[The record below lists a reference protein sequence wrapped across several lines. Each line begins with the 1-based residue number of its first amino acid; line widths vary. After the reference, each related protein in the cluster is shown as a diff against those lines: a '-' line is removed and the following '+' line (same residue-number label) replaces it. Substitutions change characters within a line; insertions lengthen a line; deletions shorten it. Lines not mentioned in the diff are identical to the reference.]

1 MTAVRR
7 IWQPASMKARGHIRG
22 ARKGGGAVCG
32 VVLGVI
38 LFGAGAGAD
47 SSREWI
53 PFGGGWEDA
62 PVASAERERTEHSV
76 VLAATVPG
84 VWLRRGGGGGAGG
97 QPQGAPGAGSSPA
110 EGSEAFDW
118 MEIPDHAHLREIGKP
133 QLPAKI
139 YMVEIPGWAEPEATF
154 MAGRKERVENVR
166 IAPAQPLPADVYPA
180 PAPEPFAYD
189 EGAYGGSARY
199 PESRLER
206 VESVWIRDRRFLR
219 IVAVPG
225 IYDPGDSSVE
235 FAADYEV
242 RIEWDAGG
250 EPHAAGGDAEGLP
263 IYMILV
269 PDAFAT
275 NAALQAL
282 AEWKARKGLDVRVL
296 KTSAID
302 AGGAPSNEQIV
313 AHLRALADEDYPDYL
328 LAVGTHMATGGVA
341 GAYFNTSTADYYG
354 YTDLDM
360 ACRTGGDVFPDLWHG
375 RFPAG
380 TQAELT
386 AMATKAL
393 RMDRT
398 PPADGGYG
406 KACVAGQIQDSDDR
420 NNVADRLFCET
431 ADSIARYFEANTGGA
446 GYSCVRA
453 VVNPDGM
460 VATGK
465 WNANSILWNGTEAI
479 GNRIHTQFVSVAT
492 AQGRIGGQVN
502 GGISILQHRDHG
514 YVNGVGW
521 GDPQYLYTHVN
532 ALTNGDRQ
540 PAVFSINC
548 NSGMYNFPNNFAKAW
563 LAKTNGGAYAAFAPV
578 DTSYSW
584 LNDWLTHGFYAGF
597 LADYLTGHNASTAP
611 DWPKNLPMPGGSYGA
626 AGSAWKLGQILNYGK
641 FYMAEKYWLDADTF
655 RLFHL
660 FGDPEGQLRLL
671 EPKPIAVGHPSAL
684 RMGAGGVTVTVSQA
698 GATVC
703 LYGPEMGVHAVAAAA
718 GGKATFA
725 LAPTNRGTL
734 HVTATGRDLRPYEG
748 EIEVYRGGQAFE
760 FGAMPAGNGVMLRW
774 SDPRESGWA
783 SGQVRIRAGT
793 TGYPEG
799 PGEGRAVYAG
809 EERKHFD
816 AGASNRTVNYYSIW
830 ATDDG
835 ETFHEP

>member
-1 MTAVRR
+1 MTAARW
-7 IWQPASMKARGHIRG
+7 IWQPETMTARERTRG
-22 ARKGGGAVCG
+22 GRSRLPEAVWLACA
-32 VVLGVI
+32 VWV
-38 LFGAGAGAD
+38 AGAGARAGEA
-47 SSREWI
+47 REWI
-53 PFGGGWEDA
+53 TFGGQWDAA
-62 PVASAERERTEHSV
+62 PVAAVERERTEHSV
-76 VLAATVPG
+76 VLSATVPG
-84 VWLRRGGGGGAGG
+84 VWLRRGDGGGAGAAG
-97 QPQGAPGAGSSPA
+97 GGPGVGSSPA
-110 EGSEAFDW
+110 GAAEGFDW
-118 MEIPDHAHLREIGKP
+118 MEMPDHAHLREIGKP

-139 YMVEIPGWAEPEATF
+139 YMVEIPGWAEPEATLA
-154 MAGRKERVENVR
+154 AGRMQRVENVR
-166 IAPAQPLPADVYPA
+166 IVPAQPLPPDAYPA

-189 EGAYGGSARY
+189 EGTYVGGGAYPA
-199 PESRLER
+199 SRLER
-206 VESVWIRDRRFLR
+206 VEDVWIRDRRFLR

-225 IYDPGDSSVE
+225 VYDPADSSVE
-235 FAADYEV
+235 FAVDYEV

-250 EPHAAGGDAEGLP
+250 APGAQVADASGLP

-275 NAALQAL
+275 NAALEAL

-313 AHLRALADEDYPDYL
+313 AHLRALAEEDYPDYL
-328 LAVGTHMATGGVA
+328 LAVGTHLATGGVA

-360 ACRTGGDVFPDLWHG
+360 ACRTGGDYYPDLWHG
-375 RFPAG
+375 RFPAA

-386 AMATKAL
+386 AMATKAM

-398 PPADGGYG
+398 PPADGGYR

-460 VATGK
+460 AATGK
-465 WNANSILWNGTEAI
+465 WNSSSILWNGTEAI
-479 GNRIHTQFVSVAT
+479 GTRIHTQFVSVAT
-492 AQGRIGGQVN
+492 AQGRIGAQVN
-502 GGISILQHRDHG
+502 SGISVLQHRDHG

-532 ALTNGDRQ
+532 ALTNGERQ

-563 LAKTNGGAYAAFAPV
+563 LAKTNGGAYAVFAPV

-584 LNDWLTHGFYAGF
+584 LNDWLAHGFYAGF
-597 LADYLTGHNASTAP
+597 LGDYLSGHNASTAP
-611 DWPKNLPMPGGSYGA
+611 DWPKDLPIPGGSYGA

-641 FYMAEKYWLDADTF
+641 FYMAEKFWQDEDTF

-671 EPKPIAVGHPSAL
+671 DPKPIAVGHPAEL
-684 RMGAGGVTVTVSQA
+684 PTGAVGVTVTVSQA

-748 EIEVYRGGQAFE
+748 EIAVYRGGRAFE
-760 FGAMPAGNGVMLRW
+760 FRAMPAGNGVMLRW
-774 SDPRESGWA
+774 SDPRESGWG
-783 SGQVRIRAGT
+783 SGQVRVRAGT
-793 TGYPEG
+793 TGYPAG
-799 PGEGRAVYAG
+799 PGDGRAVYAG
-809 EERKHFD
+809 EARKHFD
-816 AGASNRTVNYYSIW
+816 AGASSRVANYYSIW

-835 ETFHEP
+835 ETFHKP